1 MNVRPAAVAGLFYP
15 DEPGELAR
23 LVGKLLA
30 GHKADKN
37 PPKALIV
44 PHAGYIYSGPT
55 AAMGFAQLSR
65 AKPRRIVLFGPA
77 HRVPFRGLALPESD
91 HFSTPLGL
99 VPLDEAAMETALAHP
114 AVLRMDIA
122 HTLEH
127 SLEVQLP
134 FLQHVLDSGFRL
146 VPLVVGDASAED
158 VAEVMQMLWG
168 GEETLIL
175 VSSDLSH
182 YLPYEQARRI
192 DRETIRKI
200 LKLAGPIRHDEACG
214 ATGINGL
221 LLAAGASALRPRL
234 IDYRN
239 SGDTAGDR
247 SQVVGYA
254 SIAFDEAG
262 P

>member
-15 DEPGELAR
+15 GETHELSR
-23 LVGKLLA
+23 MVRDLLA
-30 GHKADKN
+30 GQKAGTS

-55 AAMGFAQLSR
+55 AAMGFAQL
-65 AKPRRIVLFGPA
+65 AKAPLRRIVLFGPA

-91 HFSTPLGL
+91 HFATPLGL
-99 VPLDEAAMETALAHP
+99 VELDEAAMERASEHP
-114 AVLRMDIA
+114 AVLRMDLA
-122 HTLEH
+122 HALEH

-134 FLQHVLDSGFRL
+134 FLQSVLDTDFRL
-146 VPLVVGDASAED
+146 VPLVVGDAPAED
-158 VAEVMQMLWG
+158 VADVMQMLWG
-168 GEETLIL
+168 GKETLIL

-182 YLPYEQARRI
+182 YLPYERARSIDQA
-192 DRETIRKI
+192 TIRKI

-221 LLAAGASALRPRL
+221 LLAACSLGLEPRL

-239 SGDTAGDR
+239 SGDTAGDK

-254 SIAFDEAG
+254 SIAFDEVRS
-262 P
+262 